1 MIIFFLASVILIIL
15 AIISFISSLIKK
27 KSKKTA
33 LVFLLSSIVCFFI
46 SIMMSP
52 SEPTTEK
59 VGETESSDSE
69 SASSDLEEENND
81 SEIQATAAAEETY
94 KVGDVIQISTYNGSY
109 SFTIT
114 GISET
119 SDRNEFSDIQADRV
133 VVIDYEYENIDVPE
147 ELYISDMNFKAYDA
161 DNNALETYPADIKYA
176 DSISAGR
183 KTTGQMAF
191 ALNNPTNRIEL
202 EYFDNM
208 FSSTKDCLIVAEW

>member
-1 MIIFFLASVILIIL
+1 MIVFFLASVILIIL
-15 AIISFISSLIKK
+15 AIVSFISSLIKK
-27 KSKKTA
+27 KSKITA

-46 SIMMSP
+46 SMMMSP

-69 SASSDLEEENND
+69 SASSDVEGENND
-81 SEIQATAAAEETY
+81 SEIEETSEEETY

-119 SDRNEFSDIQADRV
+119 SERNEFSDIQADRV
-133 VVIDYEYENIDVPE
+133 VVIDYEYENNDVPE